1 LNKRI
6 LAIALPAIVS
16 NITTPLLGLVDTAIV
31 GHIGAAAYIAA
42 IAVGASIFNMTYWL
56 LGFLRQSASG
66 MAAQAYGAKDAAGLR
81 DVLRRGIYIALGGSV
96 LLIAFSPWIA
106 DGALWFMDADASTS
120 ALAGRYFLI
129 VIWGAPAV
137 LGSYVLSGWFLGMQ
151 DSRSPMWM
159 AIVTNVVNIAVSLP
173 LVFAFGLKLDGV
185 AIGTLVS
192 QWVAVIF
199 GVVILTRKY
208 RAVLTLSSA
217 GKAPLRGWKSFF
229 ALNVEIFL
237 RTVCLVAVTI
247 WFTRA
252 GAQGG
257 AVTLAANAL
266 LMQLFLFFSYFMDG
280 FAFAGEALAGKYY
293 GRGDFTKLDRTVKS
307 LFAWGFAMGAVF
319 SVLYLVCG
327 RQIVGILTD
336 DAEVVARAL
345 AFLPWAAAVPLAGM
359 AAFVW
364 DGVFIGMTGGRSL
377 LVSMALAM
385 GVFFACYFRFTP
397 SAGNHGLWFAFVV
410 YLAVRGIA
418 LTLDYFLL
426 ARRRCR

>member
-1 LNKRI
+1 M
-6 LAIALPAIVS
+6 PAIVS

-42 IAVGASIFNMTYWL
+42 IAVGASIFNMAYWL
-56 LGFLRQSASG
+56 LGFLRQSTSG
-66 MAAQAYGAKDAAGLR
+66 MAAQAYGANDAAGLL
-81 DVLRRGIYIALGGSV
+81 DVLRRGICIALSGAV
-96 LLIAFSPWIA
+96 LLIAFGPWIA

-120 ALAGRYFLI
+120 ALARRYFLV

-137 LGSYVLSGWFLGMQ
+137 LGVYVLSGWFLGMQ

-159 AIVTNVVNIAVSLP
+159 AIATNVVNIAVSLP
-173 LVFAFGLKLDGV
+173 LVFVFGMKLDGV
-185 AIGTLVS
+185 ATGTLVS

-199 GVVILTRKY
+199 GIVILARKY
-208 RAVLTLSSA
+208 RAVLKLPSA
-217 GKAPLRGWKSFF
+217 GSAPLRGWKRFF
-229 ALNVEIFL
+229 ALNAEIFL
-237 RTVCLVAVTI
+237 RTVCLVAVTM

-293 GRGDFTKLDRTVKS
+293 GRGNFTVLHRTVKS

-327 RQIVGILTD
+327 SRIVGILTD
-336 DAEVVARAL
+336 DTEVVARAL
-345 AFLPWAAAVPLAGM
+345 AFLPWAAAVPLVGM

-377 LVSMALAM
+377 LGSMALAM
-385 GVFFACYFRFTP
+385 GAFFACCFLFTP
-397 SAGNHGLWFAFVV
+397 SAGNHGLWLAFVV